1 MKNSK
6 KIKLLLATL
15 FLSAAGVF
23 AQENFFGDIGVTK
36 NLTSSTEW
44 NQSVYGHFKHF
55 FSEDG
60 WYRFGASYTLTR
72 NVKNWGIQAGLL
84 TERTFDDSIDNY
96 WEIRPWVGLT
106 LSNDI
111 SSKLKFQQFFKFE
124 WRNLLFA
131 GDLENQSTTRTR
143 YKIMP
148 VYDVGNNWS
157 VYTSY
162 EWYIQ
167 PNTDLGARFINS
179 REWNLGFNKKMEKFT
194 LNFNYT
200 RERFNEVV
208 LSDAT
213 KGNTFSITFI
223 F

>member
-1 MKNSK
+1 MSSK
-6 KIKLLLATL
+6 SILICLLFFSLSTGL
-15 FLSAAGVF
+15 FS
-23 AQENFFGDIGVTK
+23 QENFFGDIGVAK
-36 NLTSSTEW
+36 NLSSSTKW
-44 NQSVYGHFKHF
+44 NQSVNGHFKHF
-55 FSEDG
+55 ITEDG

-72 NVKNWGIQAGLL
+72 NLSNWGIQAGLL
-84 TERTFDDSIDNY
+84 VENTFDDSIDNY
-96 WEIRPWVGLT
+96 WEVRPWAGLT

-111 SSKLKFQQFFKFE
+111 SSKLKFHQFFKLE

-131 GDLENQSTTRTR
+131 GDSENQITTRTR

-148 VYDVGNNWS
+148 VYDLGNDWS

-167 PNTDLGARFINS
+167 PNTDLGVRFINS

-200 RERFNEVV
+200 RERFNAVV
-208 LSDAT
+208 LSDTT
-213 KGNTFSITFI
+213 KANTFSVTFI